1 MSQAPVVGRTHRGPH
16 SSPSSLGSTISSLGR
31 PVQRAEG
38 EGRSH
43 PRCLGGGCPPMEVL
57 SSDSATP
64 MSRPHWARAGFQ
76 ALGVAP
82 GVGEGTGF
90 QRPGAGRPL
99 RPMGLCRKQRGWTV
113 LLTPGSC
120 CWVAASSHKK
130 HLSITQGPGTMT
142 GDGRG
147 IQAGQAGLNVTPRR
161 QGPSPGAHAVSLGQG
176 PASVRGDGC
185 FINDF

>member
-1 MSQAPVVGRTHRGPH
+1 MSQAPVVGSTHRGPH

-76 ALGVAP
+76 ALGVAA

-90 QRPGAGRPL
+90 QRPGGGEASAAHGPVQEAKGVDSPAHSRQLLLGGSFQSQETLEHHPGPRDNDWRCAGDSGRAGGTE
-99 RPMGLCRKQRGWTV
+99 RDT
-113 LLTPGSC
+113 
-120 CWVAASSHKK
+120 KK
-130 HLSITQGPGTMT
+130 
-142 GDGRG
+142 
-147 IQAGQAGLNVTPRR
+147 AGAISRHSRR
-161 QGPSPGAHAVSLGQG
+161 QLGAGPSI
-176 PASVRGDGC
+176 C
-185 FINDF
+185 